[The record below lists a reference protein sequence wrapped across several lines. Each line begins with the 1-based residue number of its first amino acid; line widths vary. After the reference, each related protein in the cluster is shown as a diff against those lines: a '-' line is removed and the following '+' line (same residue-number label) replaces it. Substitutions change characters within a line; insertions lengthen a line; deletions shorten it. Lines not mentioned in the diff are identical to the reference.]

1 MIFAPDNAPAAV
13 AGTLSDLS
21 DAASGKT
28 VPQIL
33 ELVSSRLDSTD
44 DDGDQQ
50 MFDSQEYDDGEGL
63 SEDEYEDEYFPG
75 DEDMHP
81 KSLATHHLST
91 APAGGFSEVT
101 AAFRARIRR
110 DLLLA
115 KRDGFK
121 VGYLGSLMEG
131 LSCYVSLSVRIAK
144 LGISDEA
151 MQAWQLEPTEYLT
164 VVFHYPGGYKSMDD
178 LKSYDAAQTRRSFGV
193 RIGISTSYKPTMHEA
208 IQAFTV
214 LSKDEEKR
222 REASLANDSQQSAA
236 SPQGFRNSF
245 VSRPLNE
252 LLEQRFH
259 LLLKY
264 RYVIF
269 RYKLHRLLR
278 MVASGEPPRAL
289 RSLLSAQKLDEE
301 L

>member
-13 AGTLSDLS
+13 AGTLNDLS

-33 ELVSSRLDSTD
+33 ELVSSRLESTD

-50 MFDSQEYDDGEGL
+50 MLDSQDYDDDEGL
-63 SEDEYEDEYFPG
+63 DDDDYEEEYFPG
-75 DEDMHP
+75 DEDMLP
-81 KSLATHHLST
+81 KSTTAYHLST
-91 APAGGFSEVT
+91 APSAGFSEAT
-101 AAFRARIRR
+101 TAFRARIRR

-131 LSCYVSLSVRIAK
+131 LSCYVTVSVRIAK

-151 MQAWQLEPTEYLT
+151 MQAWQLEPTEYLI
-164 VVFHYPGGYKSMDD
+164 VIYHYPSGYKSMDD
-178 LKSYDAAQTRRSFGV
+178 LKSYDAAQTRRNFGV

-222 REASLANDSQQSAA
+222 REASQANDSQQTAA
-236 SPQGFRNSF
+236 PSQGFRNSF
-245 VSRPLNE
+245 ISRPLNE

-259 LLLKY
+259 MLLKY
-264 RYVIF
+264 R
-269 RYKLHRLLR
+269 
-278 MVASGEPPRAL
+278 
-289 RSLLSAQKLDEE
+289 
-301 L
+301 